1 MDQGMSCHDVM
12 RDPLNVKGLTLIS
25 GCGQYFVYNVAFTA
39 LIGAG
44 TCTKTVLKKLAAD
57 CFIHTPFMWLPVN
70 LSMYETFKNGSLRRV
85 PERWRNEVLPTMT
98 VYLMV
103 WPGVPQ
109 NEKRDNIIYIYCDS
123 GFRVDGTNPKMS
135 LHGDLYKPPF
145 GDCAIYSQST
155 VCLFVRVAVMLAIY
169 LLYTDLLLDLL
180 RCYQYTLSLQRPF
193 FSAFLFWA

>member
-109 NEKRDNIIYIYCDS
+109 NEKRDNIIYIYI
-123 GFRVDGTNPKMS
+123 
-135 LHGDLYKPPF
+135 YI
-145 GDCAIYSQST
+145 AIVVSE
-155 VCLFVRVAVMLAIY
+155 
-169 LLYTDLLLDLL
+169 
-180 RCYQYTLSLQRPF
+180 
-193 FSAFLFWA
+193 